1 MRSRNNAALKSKKLL
16 INKLF
21 WGRLRFPATGP
32 YLSNSLL
39 PLNVYSVAV
48 NIFPLKRNLVY
59 IVNQD
64 VISMVSK
71 GMIFFFI
78 FLIQKCLKG
87 EEKEGFVQKKRK
99 RKEKADVG

>member
-1 MRSRNNAALKSKKLL
+1 MRSRNNAALKSKKIL

-21 WGRLRFPATGP
+21 WGRLRFPATG
-32 YLSNSLL
+32 